1 MIDYFPILEG
11 DIQLNLDKEMQTRLA
26 DREFSFSDTLLKVVM
41 LNIPQFLKEESHLN
55 LEKNMQT
62 GRIES
67 VNSRMINHREDLK

>member
-26 DREFSFSDTLLKVVM
+26 DREFNFSDTLLKVVM

-67 VNSRMINHREDLK
+67 INSRMINHREDLK